1 MLPTV
6 FLPVME
12 GFQEDADLIAP
23 PWKRRGGQSVSEEL
37 GDTLGSGDLG
47 GTVGLASCF
56 TVTWVPPP
64 PSIMARQSSVT
75 AVLRGGKLSAGLG
88 LFV

>member
-6 FLPVME
+6 FLLVME
-12 GFQEDADLIAP
+12 GFQEDADLTAP

-47 GTVGLASCF
+47 GTVGLALCF

-64 PSIMARQSSVT
+64 IMAGKAASLLSSEV
-75 AVLRGGKLSAGLG
+75 GN
-88 LFV
+88 

>member
-12 GFQEDADLIAP
+12 GFQEDADLTAP

-64 PSIMARQSSVT
+64 PSIMAGK
-75 AVLRGGKLSAGLG
+75 AVSLLSLEGGN
-88 LFV
+88 